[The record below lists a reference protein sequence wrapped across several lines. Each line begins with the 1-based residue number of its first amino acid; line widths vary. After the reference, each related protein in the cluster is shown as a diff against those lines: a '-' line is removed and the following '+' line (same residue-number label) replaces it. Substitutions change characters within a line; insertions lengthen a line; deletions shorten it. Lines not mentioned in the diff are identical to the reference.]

1 MNYLDKLL
9 TRDERVVRI
18 VRDHWITLLPTI
30 LIDVALGVVITGLS
44 VLGILLSPPWTWFG
58 FLLLVV
64 PVGHLAHRIWV
75 WRNNQ
80 YIVTNRR
87 LIQITGT
94 VNKRVSDTLLEKIN
108 DVVMEQ
114 SALGRLLKF
123 GYIEV
128 ITGSESGIDVFQYIA
143 DPIGFK
149 NELFDQRD
157 AGGCP

>member
-9 TRDERVVRI
+9 TRNERVVR
-18 VRDHWITLLPTI
+18 VARDHWITLLPTI
-30 LIDVALGVVITGLS
+30 LVDVALGVVITGLS

-58 FLLLVV
+58 LLLLIV
-64 PVGHLAHRIWV
+64 PIGHLAYRIWI
-75 WRNNQ
+75 WHNSQ
-80 YIVTNRR
+80 YVVTNRR

-123 GYIEV
+123 GHIEV
-128 ITGSESGIDVFQYIA
+128 ITGSESGIDVFLSIA

-157 AGGCP
+157 ALDI